1 MLFQNKVITNKF
13 YIYAN
18 HFVKVKRINKST
30 AKITLVNLLDNS
42 IIDIPSESS
51 DLLLRRIYTVGE
63 VAKIVGRQP
72 NTLRKY
78 ERKNLITSPK
88 KFGEAYKGYKNWRY
102 YQESDVYDIVEF
114 FNNRVQGR
122 PVNKSRGFVAT
133 TIKTLNQ
140 KVKLHK

>member
-1 MLFQNKVITNKF
+1 MLFQNKIITNKF

>member
-1 MLFQNKVITNKF
+1 MLFQNKIITNKF

-114 FNNRVQGR
+114 FNGRVQGR

-133 TIKTLNQ
+133 KIKTLNQ

>member
-1 MLFQNKVITNKF
+1 MLFQDKIITNKF

-51 DLLLRRIYTVGE
+51 DLLLRRVYTVGE

-78 ERKNLITSPK
+78 ERKNLIASPK
-88 KFGEAYKGYKNWRY
+88 KFGDAYKGYKNWRY
-102 YQESDVYDIVEF
+102 YDEADVYDIVAF
-114 FNNRVQGR
+114 FNGRVQGR
-122 PVNKSRGFVAT
+122 PVNKSRSFVVT
-133 TIKTLNQ
+133 KIKTLNQ